1 MEYRPLESS
10 NASCILQG
18 EFYTCPEGR
27 GMKYPNHKTGRHTT
41 TFIKAWCTIVMVS
54 WRLHAA
60 SRWGIPTDT
69 RWIPGGG
76 MAHSG
81 TATSRFCQVF
91 WAIWILGSGGSPGIK
106 AACLLFE
113 KQREYS
119 AVTFSTSFP
128 SPIWNQELKHGPI
141 ISPRMDVFAEEC
153 CRWLQFNISLNT

>member
-1 MEYRPLESS
+1 MEYRPSESS

-41 TFIKAWCTIVMVS
+41 TFIKASCTIVMVS

-81 TATSRFCQVF
+81 TATSRFCQWKVNLDFEALYMIYRTRYSGLSGF
-91 WAIWILGSGGSPGIK
+91 WGLESGVRALKPPVS
-106 AACLLFE
+106 CLRSKENTVRSRFPRLFRLRFGT
-113 KQREYS
+113 KNWSMSQ
-119 AVTFSTSFP
+119 
-128 SPIWNQELKHGPI
+128 
-141 ISPRMDVFAEEC
+141 
-153 CRWLQFNISLNT
+153 